1 MQEKFSTRGV
11 FAPDA
16 GHNQNGCNATKSVER
31 ENLVTFNDSNSSVEP
46 GEGNDSYRYIEPRE
60 S

>member
-1 MQEKFSTRGV
+1 
-11 FAPDA
+11 
-16 GHNQNGCNATKSVER
+16 VER
-31 ENLVTFNDSNSSVEP
+31 ENLVTFNDSNSSVEPGEGNDSYLVTFNDSNSSVEP